1 MPVGRLI
8 STPAALAARQ
18 GMMIVSDKETVP

>member
-8 STPAALAARQ
+8 STPAALAALK